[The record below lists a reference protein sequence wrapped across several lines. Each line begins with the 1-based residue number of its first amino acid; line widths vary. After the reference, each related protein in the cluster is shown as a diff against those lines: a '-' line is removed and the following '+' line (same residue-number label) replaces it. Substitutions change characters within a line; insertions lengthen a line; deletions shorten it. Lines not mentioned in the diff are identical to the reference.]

1 MKVRDIMRSGMVTV
15 PARADL
21 RTATRKLLKRP
32 GRPLTVMHDGEA
44 VGLLTQYAVVK
55 AGCLSN
61 RPFEQ
66 IPVTKVMARSSGS
79 VAPTMP
85 VRVAVKR
92 MNRNRVAALPVAE
105 ELEVV
110 GSLTLRDVARNYS
123 KLLKE
128 AETGSSELEE
138 AWKSDD
144 HRIEF
149 EN

>member
-1 MKVRDIMRSGMVTV
+1 MKVQDIMRSGMVTV
-15 PARADL
+15 PAGADL

-32 GRPLTVMHDGEA
+32 GRPLTVMHDGDA
-44 VGLLTQYAVVK
+44 VGLLTQYSVVK

-61 RPFEQ
+61 RPFEE
-66 IPVTKVMARSSGS
+66 IPVKKVMARSSGS
-79 VAPTMP
+79 VPPTMP
-85 VRVAVKR
+85 VRIAIKR

-128 AETGSSELEE
+128 AETSSDELEE
-138 AWKSDD
+138 TWKSDD
-144 HRIEF
+144 QRIEF